1 MDAEVA
7 VTVVGSEPEAELA
20 CRLLR
25 TESIACYHRPTSY
38 AAGAGD
44 GLASSGAPREIVV
57 RDADAKRAREL
68 LLDA

>member
-1 MDAEVA
+1 MDEEVP

-25 TESIACYHRPTSY
+25 TEAIPCYHRPTPY

-44 GLASSGAPREIVV
+44 GLVATWSPREIVV
-57 RDADAKRAREL
+57 LAEDARRAREL
-68 LLDA
+68 LLDG